1 MVRIGV
7 LALQGDVQEHMAMV
21 EAAGGRPVEV
31 RTVEHL
37 KGVDGLIL
45 PGGESTTIGGLMAR
59 YGLDEAIR
67 ERVRWGF
74 PLFGTCAGLILMAVE
89 ALGGEPPLLG
99 VLDVTVHRNAY
110 GRQRESF
117 EAEVEVP
124 ILGPAPL
131 AVAFIRAPRIVRVGP
146 NVEVLATF
154 RGEPVLVR
162 QGNLL
167 AATFHP
173 EIAGDPRMHKFFLE
187 GVTSWSPPAA

>member
-67 ERVRWGF
+67 ERARWGF

>member
-45 PGGESTTIGGLMAR
+45 PGGESTTIGGLLVR

-67 ERVRWGF
+67 ERARGGF
-74 PLFGTCAGLILMAVE
+74 PLFGTCAGLILMAAE
-89 ALGGEPPLLG
+89 ALGGEPPLLR

-124 ILGPAPL
+124 LLGPTPL

-173 EIAGDPRMHKFFLE
+173 EIAGDPRLHKFFLE